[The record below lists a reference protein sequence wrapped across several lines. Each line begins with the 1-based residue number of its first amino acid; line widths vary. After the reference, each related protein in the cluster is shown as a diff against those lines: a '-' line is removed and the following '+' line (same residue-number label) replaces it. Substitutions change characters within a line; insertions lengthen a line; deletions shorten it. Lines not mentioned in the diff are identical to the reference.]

1 MLEATYMPSCYPSA
15 FGESLTQLHD
25 RLAYALSYIIWH
37 ADSVSGDDE
46 IAIQICTH
54 AAPLIAIV
62 GLFRAS
68 FYPSS
73 I

>member
-1 MLEATYMPSCYPSA
+1 MLDSTYIPSCYPPA
-15 FGESLTQLHD
+15 TGESLQQLHD

-62 GLFRAS
+62 GLFEAPCT
-68 FYPSS
+68 PSCL
-73 I
+73 

>member
-1 MLEATYMPSCYPSA
+1 MLDTTYIPSCYPPDT
-15 FGESLTQLHD
+15 GESLPQLHD

-37 ADSVSGDDE
+37 ADSASGDDE
-46 IAIQICTH
+46 IAIQISTH

-62 GLFRAS
+62 GLFGAPS
-68 FYPSS
+68 YPFS